1 MYTFIVILV
10 VIVSVLMC
18 GIVLMQESKGG
29 GLASSFSS
37 YNQIMG
43 VRKTNNL
50 VENITWGLAAIMV
63 LLAVLSTAFVPQ
75 SKSEQ
80 SVMQNIELPATG
92 ADNLPSIPAD
102 QSTPDE

>member
-10 VIVSVLMC
+10 VIASVLMC

-43 VRKTNNL
+43 VRKTNDV
-50 VENITWGLAAIMV
+50 VENITWTLAAIMV
-63 LLAVLSTAFVPQ
+63 VLAVVSTAFVPQ
-75 SKSEQ
+75 AKSDQ
-80 SVMQNIELPATG
+80 SVMQDMELPATG
-92 ADNLPSIPAD
+92 AANLPSIPAD
-102 QSTPDE
+102 QSTPAE